1 MRPLDLDHDL
11 ARRCGAWRAWTWA
24 IGGGRDGAGVEGRE
38 HLVEGAAEVVLDDA
52 RTSSNGSG
60 GTWSRHSLNSA
71 TSSSGNRPSP
81 GGDDLAELDVG
92 GPQPL
97 RRPPQPAGQVGHRSG
112 PGLGRPAVPP
122 GAPAPGHQ
130 PGDECGAEVP
140 EGDRQAPHR
149 RHGPGFDQRGD
160 LGRHR
165 PAELGHA
172 GSPAEPAGDDFPRGR
187 VGEGA
192 VFEIPSC
199 HRRGVYGPSAASFFS
214 DFLKNHRCPLESVR
228 IARVNKRDNP
238 YTPGAGRKPPTL
250 AGRDGDLT
258 HFADLVDRLS
268 SGRYERSLIYSGLR
282 GVGKTVLL
290 MEFDVVASEAGW
302 ATTDVVEIGSQPD
315 FRLSFAR
322 MASRLLREMSRTQ
335 RMRDRV
341 ERALRVVKAFSVAVP
356 SSVGIKLDVEAY
368 TGVADSGDPEED
380 LAELLTEL
388 GEVAQ
393 STKTGALFLLDEMHN
408 LDTASLSAVCIAF
421 QAISRRGLPVALV
434 GAGLPDLQTRL
445 MSAKPYADRLFQYRE
460 LGRLGDAA
468 ARAALDRARRHPRG
482 RLRGAGRA
490 AGGQRGRRLPVLHPG
505 VRPGA
510 VELRRGHPHH
520 HRRRR
525 HRP

>member
-1 MRPLDLDHDL
+1 M
-11 ARRCGAWRAWTWA
+11 
-24 IGGGRDGAGVEGRE
+24 
-38 HLVEGAAEVVLDDA
+38 
-52 RTSSNGSG
+52 
-60 GTWSRHSLNSA
+60 
-71 TSSSGNRPSP
+71 
-81 GGDDLAELDVG
+81 
-92 GPQPL
+92 
-97 RRPPQPAGQVGHRSG
+97 
-112 PGLGRPAVPP
+112 
-122 GAPAPGHQ
+122 
-130 PGDECGAEVP
+130 
-140 EGDRQAPHR
+140 
-149 RHGPGFDQRGD
+149 
-160 LGRHR
+160 
-165 PAELGHA
+165 
-172 GSPAEPAGDDFPRGR
+172 
-187 VGEGA
+187 
-192 VFEIPSC
+192 
-199 HRRGVYGPSAASFFS
+199 
-214 DFLKNHRCPLESVR
+214 
-228 IARVNKRDNP
+228 NKRDNP

-468 ARAALDRARRHPRG
+468 ARAALIGPAATLGVDFEERAVRQVVSE
-482 RLRGAGRA
+482 A
-490 AGGQRGRRLPVLHPG
+490 AGYPYFIQEYGLELWNYAEATPITTDDVDTVRELVSDTLASSFFGPRFDLATDAEQRYLAAMASLDDPPYRSAEVANRYGAKDQRGVSVYRDALIGKGLIWSP
-505 VRPGA
+505 
-510 VELRRGHPHH
+510 RRGQVDFTVPLFAEFVRAHHPIGSFEE
-520 HRRRR
+520 
-525 HRP
+525 

>member
-1 MRPLDLDHDL
+1 M
-11 ARRCGAWRAWTWA
+11 
-24 IGGGRDGAGVEGRE
+24 
-38 HLVEGAAEVVLDDA
+38 
-52 RTSSNGSG
+52 
-60 GTWSRHSLNSA
+60 
-71 TSSSGNRPSP
+71 
-81 GGDDLAELDVG
+81 
-92 GPQPL
+92 
-97 RRPPQPAGQVGHRSG
+97 
-112 PGLGRPAVPP
+112 
-122 GAPAPGHQ
+122 
-130 PGDECGAEVP
+130 
-140 EGDRQAPHR
+140 
-149 RHGPGFDQRGD
+149 
-160 LGRHR
+160 
-165 PAELGHA
+165 
-172 GSPAEPAGDDFPRGR
+172 
-187 VGEGA
+187 
-192 VFEIPSC
+192 
-199 HRRGVYGPSAASFFS
+199 
-214 DFLKNHRCPLESVR
+214 
-228 IARVNKRDNP
+228 NKRDNP

-341 ERALRVVKAFSVAVP
+341 DRALRVVKAFSVAVP

-468 ARAALDRARRHPRG
+468 ARAALIGPAATLGVDFEERAVRQVVSE
-482 RLRGAGRA
+482 A
-490 AGGQRGRRLPVLHPG
+490 AGYPYFIQEYGLELWNYAEATPITTDDVDTVRELVSDTLASSFFGPRFDLATDAEQRYLAAMASLDVPPYRSAEVANRYGAKDQRGVSVYRDALIGKGLIWSP
-505 VRPGA
+505 
-510 VELRRGHPHH
+510 RRGQVDFTVPLFAEFVRAHHPIGSFEE
-520 HRRRR
+520 
-525 HRP
+525 